1 MLYILLANGFEEI
14 EALATVD
21 IIRRANIDIKLVGV
35 GSDYITGSH
44 NITVKTDINI
54 EDVALDDDVEGV
66 ILPGGIPG
74 TPNLEAND
82 KAMNL
87 LEFAYKNGKLV
98 ASICAAPSIFGH
110 KGMLKGVSA
119 TCYPGFEKELDGA
132 KVSSEYCVTDKNIIT
147 AKGAGASFEFGFA
160 IVDYILNENNTSK
173 KLGEAMQ
180 CLR

>member
-21 IIRRANIDIKLVGV
+21 IIRRANIEIKTVGV
-35 GSDYITGSH
+35 CGEFITGSH
-44 NITVKTDINI
+44 NITVKTDLSI
-54 EDVALDDDVEGV
+54 EDVCLTGDIEGV

-74 TPNLEAND
+74 TPNLETND
-82 KAMNL
+82 EAMKL
-87 LEFAYKNGKLV
+87 LDFAYNNGKLI

-110 KGMLKGVSA
+110 KGMLKGVNA

-132 KVSSEYCVTDKNIIT
+132 EISGEYCVTDGNIIT
-147 AKGAGASFEFGFA
+147 AKGAGASFEFAFA
-160 IVDYILNENNTSK
+160 IVNYILNENSTSK
-173 KLGEAMQ
+173 KLGDAMQ

>member
-21 IIRRANIDIKLVGV
+21 IIRRANINIKLVGV

-54 EDVALDDDVEGV
+54 EKIELNSDIDGI

-74 TPNLEAND
+74 TPNLEASS
-82 KAMNL
+82 KAMEL
-87 LEFAYKNGKLV
+87 LEFAYKNDKLV
-98 ASICAAPSIFGH
+98 ASICAAPSVLGH
-110 KGMLKGVSA
+110 KGMLKGVNA
-119 TCYPGFEKELDGA
+119 TCYPGFEKELDGTNI
-132 KVSSEYCVTDKNIIT
+132 SNDYCITDKNIIT
-147 AKGAGASFEFGFA
+147 AKGAGASFEFAFA
-160 IVDYILNENNTSK
+160 IVNYILKECDTSK